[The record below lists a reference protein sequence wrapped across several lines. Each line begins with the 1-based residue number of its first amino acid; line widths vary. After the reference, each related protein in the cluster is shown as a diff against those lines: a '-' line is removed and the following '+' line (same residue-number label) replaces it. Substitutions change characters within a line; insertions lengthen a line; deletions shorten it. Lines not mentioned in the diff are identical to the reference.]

1 MTIDGTPW
9 VASTG
14 KITLPDPLT
23 ARPGSI
29 QIVGDQRDTAGDD
42 IGLTIALAHL
52 TGAGTYPLSAAGNTA
67 RVDDVTSI
75 SWDTWVAFD
84 DGTDGALTL
93 ATLDG
98 ARATGTFQFTAPPE
112 SGKTTTTTIA
122 VTDGAFDLP
131 LPSGFMSVPFDQ
143 RASSVSATIDG
154 QPWNAGQ
161 IQVSAPASGLFSV
174 QAITDFAQANQ
185 MTLSLQA
192 FAALAPGNTYD
203 SSSVLISAA
212 AGGSL
217 QNWSGMGVPSSVTI
231 ATLTA
236 TRVSGTFTATLAPGT
251 GATVPLTI
259 TGGAFDL
266 ALP

>member
-9 VASTG
+9 VANTG

-23 ARPGSI
+23 ALPGSL

-42 IGLTIALAHL
+42 IGLTIALSRL
-52 TGAGTYPLSAAGNTA
+52 TGAGTYTLSAAGDTA
-67 RVDDVTSI
+67 QVDDVTPTG
-75 SWDTWVAFD
+75 WDTWVAFD
-84 DGTDGALTL
+84 DGTDGVLTL

-98 ARATGTFQFTAPPE
+98 ARATGTFQFRAPPAP
-112 SGKTTTTTIA
+112 GKTTSTTIT

-131 LPSGFMSVPFDQ
+131 LPSGFMPVPFDQ
-143 RASSVSATIDG
+143 RASSVSATLDG

-174 QAITDFAQANQ
+174 QAITDFARANQ
-185 MTLSLQA
+185 MSLSLQA
-192 FAALAPGNTYD
+192 MAAVAAGNTYD
-203 SSSVLISAA
+203 SSSVLISAD
-212 AGGSL
+212 AGGGL
-217 QNWSGMGVPSSVTI
+217 QKWTGTGAPSAVTI
-231 ATLTA
+231 TTLTA
-236 TRVSGTFTATLAPGT
+236 TRASGTFTATLAPGT
-251 GATVPLTI
+251 GATAPLTI